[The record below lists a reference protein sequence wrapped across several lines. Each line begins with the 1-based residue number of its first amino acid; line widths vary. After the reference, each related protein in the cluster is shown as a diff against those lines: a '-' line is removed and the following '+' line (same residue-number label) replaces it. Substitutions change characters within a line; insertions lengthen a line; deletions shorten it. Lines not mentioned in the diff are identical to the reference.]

1 MNKRKDSFVIR
12 INAPSDTVPYSFF
25 YYAEKNELSLSVN
38 KRLISLFSKNM
49 ARFDTEDQAKEFLAT
64 VNQKPLWEYSIDKVF
79 ESN

>member
-25 YYAEKNELSLSVN
+25 YYAEKNELSLSVS

-49 ARFDTEDQAKEFLAT
+49 ARFETEQQAIEFLAT
-64 VNQKPLWEYSIDKVF
+64 VKQKPNWEYSV
-79 ESN
+79 EMVSE